1 MKVAVAEGKT
11 TKEVISTAVDAATET
26 MVKLGNNNPD
36 QQVDTSMEAAK
47 EAVGAKLT
55 TRQTLS
61 VAAAEAATA
70 AVDAGAKKSVVQI
83 ASLAAK
89 STLHAATKAGLT
101 ATQAALPIAK
111 AAGEAAVRSGDLRFM
126 STEEIAS
133 AADAAVQQLFQ
144 EDPTPEKLSIAAL
157 AAGMAAANSA
167 RDSAKR
173 HELSAQAAVYAQKA
187 GLKAKIGNVRAGSAA
202 ATVAAAALVDSSTE
216 PEKQREEA
224 AKIALDAAT
233 AAGLT
238 SLQASEASKAA
249 VDEAISFAI
258 PGDVLAQAGK
268 AAKAAAENKHSQKD
282 ALQEAVTLA
291 KLAGKAAKL
300 AGMTLQQVAVVVG
313 TKAATAIFQFA
324 KIESPAALT
333 RKAVTAAL
341 EASVALTLTSEQVGS
356 AAVYAAAGAAAKSQ
370 KVFFLN
376 TQEAAELAAKTL
388 RTVMDAAKKTAK
400 ANPAAKLLLLDT
412 AAAED
417 TENTEMPNLADLVNG
432 LSSEVKK
439 VLSATAAGCTAE
451 KIAQGAG
458 LEQPQVER
466 AAAKATKKVALS
478 LDLPPPKAAN
488 LAAVA
493 AGSAAGRAAAVRGLE
508 ETKVAVVAAEA
519 TVQAAKEAGL
529 PEEQA
534 KEIAATTAATAV
546 AEGAA
551 IASVREISEE
561 LALDKRTRESA
572 KSLDDFSRL
581 DANGDGRLSAD
592 ELANWKPVDDFSMLE
607 RNGDGKI
614 SMKEFQ
620 KWNPEFADVVASKQV
635 SVLSLS
641 RTSNTLDKFDAMDLN
656 HDGKISPDELNNW
669 KRHDTFSLLDVNH
682 DGRVSPEE
690 LSKWHRDI
698 TIQGEQVAEGMQQ
711 IEAMLAKPLQSMV

>member
-1 MKVAVAEGKT
+1 MGTAAAEEVREAGGGTPEIAQAAAKAVFQFATDAGADSKVAVKKSAIAAGEAAVKVAVAEGKT

-89 STLHAATKAGLT
+89 STLHAATKTGLT

-268 AAKAAAENKHSQKD
+268 AAKTAAENKHSQKD

-376 TQEAAELAAKTL
+376 TQEAAELAAKDL
-388 RTVMDAAKKTAK
+388 AHGHGRGEKDGEGESSRQAAPPRYSRGRGHRKHRDAELGGSGEWFVQRGEEG
-400 ANPAAKLLLLDT
+400 PVGHCGRLHRREDRPGCRSRAATGGAGSRESHEKGGTFL
-412 AAAED
+412 
-417 TENTEMPNLADLVNG
+417 G
-432 LSSEVKK
+432 
-439 VLSATAAGCTAE
+439 SATSEGQDHRTFWD
-451 KIAQGAG
+451 
-458 LEQPQVER
+458 
-466 AAAKATKKVALS
+466 LS
-478 LDLPPPKAAN
+478 REP
-488 LAAVA
+488 AVA
-493 AGSAAGRAAAVRGLE
+493 
-508 ETKVAVVAAEA
+508 
-519 TVQAAKEAGL
+519 
-529 PEEQA
+529 
-534 KEIAATTAATAV
+534 
-546 AEGAA
+546 
-551 IASVREISEE
+551 
-561 LALDKRTRESA
+561 
-572 KSLDDFSRL
+572 
-581 DANGDGRLSAD
+581 
-592 ELANWKPVDDFSMLE
+592 
-607 RNGDGKI
+607 
-614 SMKEFQ
+614 
-620 KWNPEFADVVASKQV
+620 
-635 SVLSLS
+635 
-641 RTSNTLDKFDAMDLN
+641 NTCRM
-656 HDGKISPDELNNW
+656 
-669 KRHDTFSLLDVNH
+669 
-682 DGRVSPEE
+682 
-690 LSKWHRDI
+690 
-698 TIQGEQVAEGMQQ
+698 
-711 IEAMLAKPLQSMV
+711 